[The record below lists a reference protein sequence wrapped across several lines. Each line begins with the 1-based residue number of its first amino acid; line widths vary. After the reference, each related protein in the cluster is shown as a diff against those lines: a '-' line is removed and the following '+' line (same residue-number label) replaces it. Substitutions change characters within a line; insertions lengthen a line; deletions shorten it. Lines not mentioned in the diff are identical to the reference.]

1 MVLDC
6 SSNKPVAGARV
17 RIKDATGNTLLATT
31 SADGKYSFDLNDDAG
46 QQRIIVNKEKY
57 EEKNTSVAVERIDG
71 SNLQTDILHNTNIC
85 LEKKS
90 VPKVEN
96 VIAVY
101 FDFDRSDLKDR
112 GAAQLDAIYTIM
124 TEHPSYTLQVSG
136 YTDGKGSVEYNKKL
150 SDRRARSCADY
161 LIRKGID
168 AARTVLNPSILQ
180 AIFNRQMSMTKT
192 EKKKE
197 GD

>member
-1 MVLDC
+1 M
-6 SSNKPVAGARV
+6 
-17 RIKDATGNTLLATT
+17 
-31 SADGKYSFDLNDDAG
+31 
-46 QQRIIVNKEKY
+46 
-57 EEKNTSVAVERIDG
+57 
-71 SNLQTDILHNTNIC
+71 
-85 LEKKS
+85 
-90 VPKVEN
+90 PKVEN

-112 GAAQLDAIYTIM
+112 GAAQLDSIYTIM

-168 AARTVLNPSILQ
+168 AARISFESFNFTGDHQSSNVDDKNREEERRRLNRRALIKINASD
-180 AIFNRQMSMTKT
+180 
-192 EKKKE
+192 KK
-197 GD
+197 